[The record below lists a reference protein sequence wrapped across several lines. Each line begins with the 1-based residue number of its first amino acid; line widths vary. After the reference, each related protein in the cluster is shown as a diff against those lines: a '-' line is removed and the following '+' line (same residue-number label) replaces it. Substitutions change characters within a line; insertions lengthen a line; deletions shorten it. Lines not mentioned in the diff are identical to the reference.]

1 MPPAF
6 CFSAFKAAGP
16 APRHRLVFDKI
27 LHYQTLSMATQT
39 LTESVVSRTSAPDSA
54 RPAAAPSS
62 RWILD
67 RWRDLALFV
76 GTPVL
81 LIPLFAAAQVRW
93 SAQDIFLFVGAF
105 GAMGH
110 HLPGMIRAYGDR
122 ALFSRFRV
130 RFIVAPLALLAI
142 CIWASVYNIQ
152 AVQLVALAWGI
163 WHGMMQTYGFCRIY
177 DAKASGKAKMRARTD
192 LALCF
197 SWFLA
202 AVVLSPMR
210 FRTCLDLYYESG
222 GPVLNPGV
230 IATLRLSVIFALAV
244 VTALFAWTQWRDW
257 SKANIISP
265 IKIVLL
271 VSSITFWWYCNNGV
285 QNILVGI
292 ALFEV
297 FHDVQYLAIVWIYN
311 RTRVERDESIRG
323 FMRFVFRRSGSL
335 IGVYVGLVLAYG
347 SIALTTSGMS
357 VEAIKHVLVG
367 VVTAS
372 ALLHFYYDG
381 FIWKVRETQTRAML
395 GIDGSG
401 VGTLPAPRAWPSWVK
416 HGLRWAML
424 IVPVA
429 ALCAAQLGGRVV
441 PALERTAKV
450 AEILPQDAQAQLN
463 YAKALHEGGR
473 LDEAIQKYEYAL
485 TRNPKLAE
493 AEFYLALAWYDL
505 RDFDKSI
512 EHHRRALELEPKN
525 GQWEFRLARALVA
538 KGLSKEARSRF
549 EHSLLLEPNQRLAPL
564 AHKEFGDLLCG
575 LGEYQAAIS
584 HYEAALRLEPEF
596 VDAKQNLA
604 FARSLAGD

>member
-1 MPPAF
+1 
-6 CFSAFKAAGP
+6 
-16 APRHRLVFDKI
+16 
-27 LHYQTLSMATQT
+27 MATQT
-39 LTESVVSRTSAPDSA
+39 IPHPSVSGAKLPPPPVVSS
-54 RPAAAPSS
+54 PAAKSL
-62 RWILD
+62 WILD
-67 RWRDLALFV
+67 RWRDLLLFV

-81 LIPLFAAAQVRW
+81 LIPIFAAAQARW

-122 ALFSRFRV
+122 ALFDRFKT
-130 RFIVAPLALLAI
+130 RFVVAPVALLAV
-142 CIWASVYNIQ
+142 CVWSSVYNIQ
-152 AVQLVALAWGI
+152 AIQLVALAWGI

-177 DAKASGKAKMRARTD
+177 DAKASGKAAARAKFD

-202 AVVLSPMR
+202 AVILSPMR

-222 GPVLNPGV
+222 GPVISPAV
-230 IATLRLSVIFALAV
+230 IVNGRYVVLGALAL
-244 VTALFAWTQWRDW
+244 VTALFAWRQLRDW
-257 SKANIISP
+257 TREGVLSP
-265 IKIVLL
+265 IKLTLL
-271 VSSITFWWYCNNGV
+271 VSSIGFWWYCNNGV

-311 RTRVERDESIRG
+311 RTRVERDESIHG

-347 SIALTTSGMS
+347 SIALTTSGVS
-357 VEAIKHVLVG
+357 VEAIKHVLIG

-401 VGTLPAPRAWPSWVK
+401 VSTLPAPRGWPPWVR
-416 HGLRWAML
+416 HGLRWAVL
-424 IVPVA
+424 IIPVA

-450 AEILPQDAQAQLN
+450 AEILPGDAQAQLN
-463 YAKALHEGGR
+463 YGRALYDARQLQSAMER
-473 LDEAIQKYEYAL
+473 FEAAL
-485 TRNPKLAE
+485 SRDPSLAE
-493 AEFYLALAWYDL
+493 AEFYLGRVWADQH
-505 RDFDKSI
+505 DPDKAI
-512 EHHRRALELEPKN
+512 EHYERALRFTPNN
-525 GQWEFRLARALVA
+525 GRWEFRFAQAL
-538 KGLSKEARSRF
+538 KEKKLPKEARARY
-549 EHSLLLEPNQRLAPL
+549 EHALALDTAQPI
-564 AHKEFGDLLCG
+564 AHKELADLLVDS
-575 LGEYQAAIS
+575 GEYQSAVA
-584 HYEAALRLEPEF
+584 HYETAIRLDPDYIE
-596 VDAKQNLA
+596 AKENLA
-604 FARSLAGD
+604 FARSLLGK